1 MKKIAL
7 YIIACVLPIF
17 LSNCGGE
24 KESDEVKT
32 KTLEHEVV
40 ISGNSID
47 TIISVPGL
55 TSLITRIEIN
65 ADWLVVSLKDASS
78 NVDQLRIVCS
88 KNATTKSRSTD
99 VNVTCANGDNLK
111 LTVRQN
117 VVNAI
122 DDIHDNVTD
131 GAALAPIR
139 GKM

>member
-40 ISGNSID
+40 ISGNAVD

-65 ADWLVVSLKDASS
+65 ADWIQVTLNDASS

-88 KNATTKSRSTD
+88 KEQQ
-99 VNVTCANGDNLK
+99 V
-111 LTVRQN
+111 Q
-117 VVNAI
+117 
-122 DDIHDNVTD
+122 
-131 GAALAPIR
+131 AAAH
-139 GKM
+139 